1 MLIKEMPASKVQ
13 GRDIVVRLPEND
25 GMASITKAVSLINDK
40 HVACKELYVKKST
53 LEDVFLNLTGEKL
66 AQEVA

>member
-1 MLIKEMPASKVQ
+1 M
-13 GRDIVVRLPEND
+13 VRLPEND

-40 HVACKELYVKKST
+40 HVVIKELYVKKST